1 MNQSKETTA
10 AAIDA
15 NLEVASSDLLVITT
29 GTFPPTT
36 TPAAQAP
43 MK

>member
-1 MNQSKETTA
+1 MLKAITA

-15 NLEVASSDLLVITT
+15 NLASDSSALLVITT
-29 GTFPPTT
+29 GTLPPIT

-43 MK
+43 IK